1 MKDQGN
7 TATLPTPFPY
17 FGGKG
22 LIAPKVWTRFG
33 EVRRYIEPFCGSA
46 RVLFARPG
54 DVEGIEIINDAN
66 GWLTNFWRAAK
77 LHPRALARVLD
88 YPVSELDLHARGD
101 WLFYRRGA
109 AEWIEWLRG
118 GPDRCDVRA
127 AAWWCW
133 GQCSWIGCGW
143 GQSNGNAAGT
153 AMRRIKPNLRS
164 LSGVHRKIP
173 SVAGSGRRWAR
184 DIPGGAASPAFL

>member
-77 LHPRALARVLD
+77 LHSRSRLNSGKPARSRPSSKRQSTPIRGGRSCSRSAPPCARPALA
-88 YPVSELDLHARGD
+88 G
-101 WLFYRRGA
+101 
-109 AEWIEWLRG
+109 
-118 GPDRCDVRA
+118 
-127 AAWWCW
+127 
-133 GQCSWIGCGW
+133 
-143 GQSNGNAAGT
+143 
-153 AMRRIKPNLRS
+153 RS
-164 LSGVHRKIP
+164 
-173 SVAGSGRRWAR
+173 
-184 DIPGGAASPAFL
+184 